1 MNSISKNIDPSKI
14 FIVQRSEIEDRWDPM
29 YYRPEIA
36 NLEKKIRVVSTKK
49 LRDYVI
55 RISSGATPS
64 VKEEDK

>member
-49 LRDYVI
+49 ISDYGI
-55 RISSGATPS
+55 II
-64 VKEEDK
+64 